1 MLTTGQALP
10 KLQSRGRSL
19 SYAGIGLLVAAASV
33 VGFGPTY
40 YLKGFF
46 DTPPLTSLV
55 HVHAAVM
62 TCWLVLF
69 VTQSWLISA
78 DRIDLH
84 RRLGMAGG
92 ILALAVIGVGYQTA
106 IAAARHG
113 FVVKGG
119 FPYGPLGFLAI
130 SLADLVVFG
139 ALVAAALY
147 FRWSK
152 SDSHKRLMLLATVSL
167 IAPGISRLPF
177 SVGFLPAAGLA
188 TLAATVLPLICAWID
203 RRAHGRLHPAYLWGG
218 GFLVL
223 SQPARGILAAIPAW
237 QQFAGWLTS

>member
-1 MLTTGQALP
+1 MLTTDQVLLGPQP
-10 KLQSRGRSL
+10 RRRPL
-19 SYAGIGLLVAAASV
+19 SYAGMGLIVAAASLA
-33 VGFGPTY
+33 GFGPTY
-40 YLKGFF
+40 YFKAFF
-46 DTPPLTSLV
+46 DTPPLTSLI
-55 HVHAAVM
+55 HVHAVVM
-62 TCWLVLF
+62 TSWLVLF
-69 VTQSWLISA
+69 VTQSWLIST
-78 DRIDLH
+78 DRVDIH
-84 RRLGMAGG
+84 RRLGIAGG
-92 ILALAVIGVGYQTA
+92 VLALAVIGVGYQTA

-167 IAPGISRLPF
+167 IAPGVSRLPF
-177 SVGFLPAAGLA
+177 TVGFLPAAGLA
-188 TLAATVLPLICAWID
+188 TLTATVLPIVCAWID